1 MAMYWRGR
9 LAAAAVATLCTWS
22 VPAAEPAKAPQPK
35 AQPEA
40 EKKEFDTPAPPFALG
55 LFPCTGCH
63 TEPGNPQKRDLGFH
77 DEVQPLRHGPNR
89 WCLDCHDLKNRDM
102 LHLTNGELVPFGE
115 SYRLC
120 GQCHGDKYRDWR
132 VGVHGKR
139 IGYWNGKKTYF
150 LCVNCH
156 NPHAPRFTGVETVM
170 VDGVPAQRPIP
181 EPTRPEPRP
190 LRPQE
195 IR

>member
-1 MAMYWRGR
+1 MTMHWRGM
-9 LAAAAVATLCTWS
+9 LAATTVASLCAWTAAAAA
-22 VPAAEPAKAPQPK
+22 PPRAPQPK
-35 AQPEA
+35 APPPE

-55 LFPCTGCH
+55 LFPCTACH
-63 TEPGNPQKRDLGFH
+63 TEPGNPQRRELGFH
-77 DEVQPLRHGPNR
+77 DEVLPLRHGPNR
-89 WCLDCHDLKNRDM
+89 WCLDCHDLKDRDM
-102 LHLTNGELVPFGE
+102 LHLTDGELVPFGE

-120 GQCHGDKYRDWR
+120 GQCHGDKYRDWK

-156 NPHAPRFTGVETVM
+156 NPHAPRFTGVETVV
-170 VDGVPAQRPIP
+170 VDGVPTQRPIP